1 MKKTA
6 FLLIAIGLFQITAC
20 NNEETTQQTTT
31 TDTPA
36 KTVVNA
42 PDFDAENAYE
52 LLKKENDF
60 LRKISDEL
68 NGNIRTYENNLGF
81 FKNSKTSNS
90 FMKEI
95 EAKIDTEKVKINE
108 LNLKRK
114 LVTEELTKLREVNS
128 KPVN

>member
-1 MKKTA
+1 LDK
-6 FLLIAIGLFQITAC
+6 L
-20 NNEETTQQTTT
+20 
-31 TDTPA
+31 
-36 KTVVNA
+36 VN
-42 PDFDAENAYE
+42 AENAYE